1 MSFFLILLLSI
12 FPDNSRFGV
21 FNSRIGGENSRFGRQ
36 RKFARNGLIWPTIFA
51 TKAWLQGKISEVP
64 VSSGKA
70 GNSASQRVKTIL
82 LVSAGDTRDT

>member
-36 RKFARNGLIWPTIFA
+36 QKFARNGLIWLTIFA
-51 TKAWLQGKISEVP
+51 TKAWSQGKISEF
-64 VSSGKA
+64 SRFIGK
-70 GNSASQRVKTIL
+70 SREFREPASKHDIARIGRGY
-82 LVSAGDTRDT
+82 S

>member
-36 RKFARNGLIWPTIFA
+36 QKFARNGLIWLTIFA
-51 TKAWLQGKISEVP
+51 TKAWFQGKVSEF
-64 VSSGKA
+64 SRFIGK
-70 GNSASQRVKTIL
+70 SREFWEPASKHDIARIGRGY
-82 LVSAGDTRDT
+82 S

>member
-36 RKFARNGLIWPTIFA
+36 QKFARNGLIWLTIFA
-51 TKAWLQGKISEVP
+51 TKAWFQGKVSEF
-64 VSSGKA
+64 SRFIGKSREFCEPPSKHDIA
-70 GNSASQRVKTIL
+70 RIGRGYS
-82 LVSAGDTRDT
+82 